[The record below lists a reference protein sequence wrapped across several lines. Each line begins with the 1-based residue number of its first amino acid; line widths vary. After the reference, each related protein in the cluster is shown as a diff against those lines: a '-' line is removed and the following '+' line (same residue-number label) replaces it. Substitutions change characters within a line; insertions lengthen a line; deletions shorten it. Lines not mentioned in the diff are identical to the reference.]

1 MFFKYFLLYMYF
13 TIFSYY
19 MYITVHFFT
28 ETTKLLTQV
37 YPFVECE
44 TDPSKY
50 TNSFEEIIE
59 KMIKW

>member
-1 MFFKYFLLYMYF
+1 
-13 TIFSYY
+13 

-59 KMIKW
+59 KMIK